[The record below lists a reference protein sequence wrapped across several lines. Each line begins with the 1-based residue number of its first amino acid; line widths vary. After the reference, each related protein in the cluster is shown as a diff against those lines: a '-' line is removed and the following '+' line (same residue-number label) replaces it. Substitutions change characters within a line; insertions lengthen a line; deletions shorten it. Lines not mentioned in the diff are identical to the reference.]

1 MPDDSQ
7 WTNAIMP
14 GQETSYNGETM
25 DAGFNP
31 FSSSGL
37 ASMFN
42 MGTGNIGGGGDSNY
56 GGYNAPAPPPAP
68 VSVSAAKAQLP
79 TDYMD
84 VASMGLPWDTP
95 NKPDVSNWY
104 TDPNVNWDYNSET
117 MAGPPEAMSLNNFA
131 SIIAPKAAE
140 LGWTGGPPVSEDPNS
155 GGKSLNRAF
164 AQWVLDS
171 GYHLSGEPTGKNGMA
186 GVTSFLTD
194 NTGKRVAEESYYDTP
209 DPFFDLMLN
218 LGVGGVLG
226 GAPFLGGGGGLAGN
240 LGFGGGIGG
249 AINGAATGGLIAA
262 GNDQNVLKGAISGGL
277 GGFAAGSNF
286 AKDLGVT
293 NPIASKAINSGL
305 GTTAGSFANGRS
317 LGDSLKS
324 GLTSAGMSGT
334 TQALNQIGGSL
345 FGGYGQQGNTNM
357 SGGFGDLWNSWTGGG
372 QQALPDSLEGS
383 MGPVE
388 GQTDITESSYDPG
401 ASNYRYAGD
410 QVPNLFGSQL
420 PQQQQEVGQ
429 KQAMGFSMPSMG
441 NLGNFLSNNAGNLA
455 SLLYGVYNNR
465 KQQNA
470 INGQMNNLQG
480 MFGQNSPYAAQ
491 LRNKLMA
498 QAAAKGTRSNVA
510 GREVQLQAALA
521 QNAAGLAPSLYNMQN
536 AKNGLQNN
544 QMNMLL
550 QGGRLLGP
558 GLAQLFGQQQQPP
571 AFQADANTMG
581 GLW

>member
-14 GQETSYNGETM
+14 GQETSYNG
-25 DAGFNP
+25 
-31 FSSSGL
+31 GL
-37 ASMFN
+37 ASLFN
-42 MGTGNIGGGGDSNY
+42 IGMGNVGGGGDSNY

-131 SIIAPKAAE
+131 NIIAPKAAE
-140 LGWTGGPPVSEDPNS
+140 LGWTGGPPVTENPNS
-155 GGKSLNRAF
+155 GSQSLNPAF
-164 AQWVLDS
+164 AQWVLDNR
-171 GYHLSGEPTGKNGMA
+171 YHLSGEPTGKNGMA

-240 LGFGGGIGG
+240 LGFGGGSLGG
-249 AINGAATGGLIAA
+249 AINGAATGGLISA
-262 GNDQNVLKGAISGGL
+262 GNGQGIGRGLLSGGL
-277 GGFAAGSNF
+277 GGFAGGSNF

-293 NPIASKAINSGL
+293 NPIASAAVNRGIGATVGAI
-305 GTTAGSFANGRS
+305 AGGADG
-317 LGDSLKS
+317 GDAARA
-324 GLTSAGMSGT
+324 GLTGGLMGGI
-334 TQALNQIGGSL
+334 TQGLNSMGD
-345 FGGYGQQGNTNM
+345 
-357 SGGFGDLWNSWTGGG
+357 GFSNFWNNLTGGG
-372 QQALPDSLEGS
+372 QLPDSLEGS

-388 GQTDITESSYDPG
+388 GQTDVSGNSYDEYSP
-401 ASNYRYAGD
+401 SYRYAGD
-410 QVPNLFGSQL
+410 QAPNTYGSTL
-420 PQQQQEVGQ
+420 PPQQGTGQ
-429 KQAMGFSMPSMG
+429 KQAMNVSMPSMG
-441 NLGNFLSNNAGNLA
+441 GLGSFLGNNAGNLA

-470 INGQMNNLQG
+470 LNGQMNNLQG

-498 QAAAKGTRSNVA
+498 QAAQRGTRSNVA

-521 QNAAGLAPSLYNMQN
+521 QNAAGLAPSLFNMQN

>member
-14 GQETSYNGETM
+14 GQETSYNG
-25 DAGFNP
+25 
-31 FSSSGL
+31 GL

-42 MGTGNIGGGGDSNY
+42 MGTGNIGGGGDSDY

-95 NKPDVSNWY
+95 NKPDASNWY

-240 LGFGGGIGG
+240 LGFGGGSLGG
-249 AINGAATGGLIAA
+249 AINGAATGGLISA
-262 GNDQNVLKGAISGGL
+262 GNGQGIGRGLLSGGL
-277 GGFAAGSNF
+277 GGFAGGSNF

-293 NPIASKAINSGL
+293 NPIASAAVNRGIGATVGAI
-305 GTTAGSFANGRS
+305 AGGADG
-317 LGDSLKS
+317 GDAARA
-324 GLTSAGMSGT
+324 GLTGGLMGGI
-334 TQALNQIGGSL
+334 TQGLNSMGDGFSN
-345 FGGYGQQGNTNM
+345 FWNT
-357 SGGFGDLWNSWTGGG
+357 LTGGG
-372 QQALPDSLEGS
+372 QSSG
-383 MGPVE
+383 
-388 GQTDITESSYDPG
+388 GQSYDGNFQWPQVD
-401 ASNYRYAGD
+401 ASALDGMPLGGDLYSYSQGMQTPDVNYGMGG
-410 QVPNLFGSQL
+410 QG
-420 PQQQQEVGQ
+420 EVGQ
-429 KQAMGFSMPSMG
+429 QQAMNVSMPSMG
-441 NLGNFLSNNAGNLA
+441 GLGSFLGNNAGNLA

-470 INGQMNNLQG
+470 LNGQMNNLQG

-498 QAAAKGTRSNVA
+498 QAAQRGTRSNVA

-544 QMNMLL
+544 QMNMILK
-550 QGGRLLGP
+550 GGRLLGP
-558 GLAQLFGQQQQPP
+558 GLAQLFGQQPQQP
-571 AFQADANTMG
+571 AFQADSNTMG
-581 GLW
+581 DLW

>member
-14 GQETSYNGETM
+14 GQETSYNG
-25 DAGFNP
+25 
-31 FSSSGL
+31 GL

-42 MGTGNIGGGGDSNY
+42 MGTGNIGGGGDSDY

-104 TDPNVNWDYNSET
+104 TDPNVNWNYNSET

-131 SIIAPKAAE
+131 SIIAPKAAK

-209 DPFFDLMLN
+209 DPFFGALIDF
-218 LGVGGVLG
+218 GVGSVLG

-240 LGFGGGIGG
+240 LGFGGGSLGG
-249 AINGAATGGLIAA
+249 AINGAATGGLISA
-262 GNDQNVLKGAISGGL
+262 GNERRIGRGLLSGGL
-277 GGFAAGSNF
+277 GGFAGGSNF

-293 NPIASKAINSGL
+293 NPIASAAVNRGIGATVGAI
-305 GTTAGSFANGRS
+305 AGGADG
-317 LGDSLKS
+317 GDAARA
-324 GLTSAGMSGT
+324 GLTGGLMGGI
-334 TQALNQIGGSL
+334 TQGLNSMGD
-345 FGGYGQQGNTNM
+345 
-357 SGGFGDLWNSWTGGG
+357 GFSNFWNNLTGGG
-372 QQALPDSLEGS
+372 QSSG
-383 MGPVE
+383 
-388 GQTDITESSYDPG
+388 GQSYDGNFQWPQVD
-401 ASNYRYAGD
+401 ASALDGMPLGGDLYSYSQGMQTPDVNYGMGG
-410 QVPNLFGSQL
+410 QG
-420 PQQQQEVGQ
+420 EVGQ
-429 KQAMGFSMPSMG
+429 QQAMNVSMPSMG
-441 NLGNFLSNNAGNLA
+441 GLGSFLGNNAGNLA

-465 KQQNA
+465 KQQKA
-470 INGQMNNLQG
+470 LNGQMNNLQG

-498 QAAAKGTRSNVA
+498 QAAQRGTRSNVA

-521 QNAAGLAPSLYNMQN
+521 QNAAGLAPSLFNMQK
-536 AKNGLQNN
+536 AKGQLQNSLGSNLLNSFDKMGGFQGLQG
-544 QMNMLL
+544 MFGTPTY
-550 QGGRLLGP
+550 QGGG
-558 GLAQLFGQQQQPP
+558 
-571 AFQADANTMG
+571 ANITG
-581 GLW
+581 NQNPYGSDIVFNGWQ